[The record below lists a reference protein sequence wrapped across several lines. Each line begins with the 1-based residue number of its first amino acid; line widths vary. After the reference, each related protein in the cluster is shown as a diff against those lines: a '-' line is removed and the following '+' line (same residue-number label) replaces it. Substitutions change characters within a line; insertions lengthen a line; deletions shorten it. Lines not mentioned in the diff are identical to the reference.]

1 VSLCLAASS
10 SLDLEAIFKKQQKIS
25 QIIRETLDDETLEH
39 HPNPPPPP
47 DPPAG
52 ESSIHPFCPTEKQ
65 YESLSACCSSQNL
78 FNLENVKVSN
88 QTFIGFSSQPKD
100 TVSLPVIRSLMIDR
114 HDYQASISF
123 LSQSFNESCLEYFE
137 GTLHVIGSITAH
149 KLYHAGTDRLALTI
163 PHTLSVSLCISS
175 HCFIL
180 DSSRR

>member
-1 VSLCLAASS
+1 MRLWNTIPIL
-10 SLDLEAIFKKQQKIS
+10 LIRLLLLLPLERA
-25 QIIRETLDDETLEH
+25 
-39 HPNPPPPP
+39 
-47 DPPAG
+47 
-52 ESSIHPFCPTEKQ
+52 PTEKQ

-114 HDYQASISF
+114 YDYQASISF
-123 LSQSFNESCLEYFE
+123 SSQSFNESCLEYFE

-163 PHTLSVSLCISS
+163 HTHSLSRLSVSS